1 MYKQHMDPGS
11 GPEEWAGHLPRLE
24 DFFQTRRQF
33 LHRFGLGLGALSLAT
48 LFENQTAAQTAEAQA
63 EGNAASP
70 LLAKEPPLPARARH
84 VVHIFAQ
91 GAPSQVDT
99 WDPKPALAKYDGQ
112 PIPGA
117 NGVGYASRFKFS
129 KHGKAG

>member
-1 MYKQHMDPGS
+1 MYKQNMEPGS
-11 GPEEWAGHLPRLE
+11 GPEEGAGHLPRLE

-48 LFENQTAAQTAEAQA
+48 LLENQSTAQAAEAQG
-63 EGNAASP
+63 EGNAASASP

-99 WDPKPALAKYDGQ
+99 WDPKPAL
-112 PIPGA
+112 
-117 NGVGYASRFKFS
+117 R
-129 KHGKAG
+129 